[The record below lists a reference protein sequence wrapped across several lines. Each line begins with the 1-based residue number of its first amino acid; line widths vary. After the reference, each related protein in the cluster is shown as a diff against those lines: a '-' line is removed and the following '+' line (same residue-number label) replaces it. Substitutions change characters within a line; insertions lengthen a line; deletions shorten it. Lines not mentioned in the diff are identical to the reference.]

1 MILTG
6 YANPD
11 KDNFERTPES
21 DRRQNAKLSV
31 PPQAIAGVT
40 SKDEAWDSGTPRS
53 EPPPKP

>member
-11 KDNFERTPES
+11 KDNFERAPES
-21 DRRQNAKLSV
+21 ERRQNAKLSV

-40 SKDEAWDSGTPRS
+40 SKDDAWDPGTPRT